1 MHIRGGRS
9 NTHLDRSG
17 WGGGSRLERPHSGIK
32 PAFQE
37 VMEGRKK
44 GGRWRRGGCTRSR
57 KKREGT
63 QGSILILGIANR
75 GSKEAF
81 AQAVGGV
88 PS

>member
-1 MHIRGGRS
+1 
-9 NTHLDRSG
+9 
-17 WGGGSRLERPHSGIK
+17 
-32 PAFQE
+32 
-37 VMEGRKK
+37 MEGRKK